1 MKKIEQRHKGILF
14 RGAALTLL
22 LALLLAACSGRDKPD
37 TVTGEESEE
46 IREEVLFT
54 EEEFEIPEFTPE
66 PETAE
71 EAVRILDGKENVQG
85 KGNMSLTVRNNL
97 DPSKPMIALTFDD
110 GPSAYTMDLM
120 ELLEKYGFDYLI
132 CSVHLYFDHEERGMR
147 FVSQSKD
154 FTKYLSA
161 YAAKYCA
168 ALESGLFLFGC
179 HADLFRASYHPWDE
193 NARAAAKDIIQCAAS
208 LGIPLEINE
217 AGLHKP
223 VVNAPEGPRCPYS
236 TDEFFSMARDAGLKI
251 ILSSDGHRPEH
262 TARNTLGRE
271 MAARLKI
278 KPAGCAIGPDEKLS
292 II

>member
-1 MKKIEQRHKGILF
+1 MSSFKSEKINLHTHTCFCDHAAGSVDDYVRSAAEAGLEVLGFTEHAPVPGDPISCNMMMRDLPSYVKAVREAGEKTSLHVLL
-14 RGAALTLL
+14 GAECDFEPL
-22 LALLLAACSGRDKPD
+22 LANFY
-37 TVTGEESEE
+37 
-46 IREEVLFT
+46 REE
-54 EEEFEIPEFTPE
+54 
-66 PETAE
+66 
-71 EAVRILDGKENVQG
+71 
-85 KGNMSLTVRNNL
+85 
-97 DPSKPMIALTFDD
+97 
-110 GPSAYTMDLM
+110 
-120 ELLEKYGFDYLI
+120 LLGRYGFDYLI

-168 ALESGLFLFGC
+168 ALETGIFLFGC
-179 HADLFRASYHPWDE
+179 HADLFRASYLPWDE

-236 TDEFFSMARDAGLKI
+236 TDEFFSMARDAGLKL
-251 ILSSDGHRPEH
+251 ILSSDGHRPEDA
-262 TARNTLGRE
+262 ARNTLGRE
-271 MAARLKI
+271 MASRLKI
-278 KPAGCAIGPDEKLS
+278 KPAGCAIGPDGKLS